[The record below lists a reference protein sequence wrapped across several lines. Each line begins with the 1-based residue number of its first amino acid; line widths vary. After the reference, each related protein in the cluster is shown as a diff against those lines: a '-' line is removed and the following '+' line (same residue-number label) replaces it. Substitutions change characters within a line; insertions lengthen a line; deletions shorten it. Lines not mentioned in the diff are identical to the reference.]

1 MPDNFGERH
10 PQKDLTLMFRQ
21 FLIPSFMLL
30 LSSFALTSCIET
42 AVGLG
47 TAAVAAST
55 TEKGFSTSVSDTVIE
70 AKLTDKFIQNDT
82 SLVTGIQS
90 SVSNGAVLMTGK
102 LDTQDQK
109 ILATRL
115 AWEIKGVK
123 EVINEIQLVSDK
135 SIKTTAKDLA
145 ASAQLRAAL
154 IGDQEISSLNYSID
168 VVNGIVYLSGVAAN
182 EKERERVITHAQALR
197 FAKKVVNYIILSTDK
212 RD

>member
-1 MPDNFGERH
+1 
-10 PQKDLTLMFRQ
+10 MFRQ

-70 AKLTDKFIQNDT
+70 AKLTDKFIKNDA
-82 SLVTGIQS
+82 SLVTGVES
-90 SVSNGAVLMTGK
+90 SVSNGAVLMTGR
-102 LDTQDQK
+102 LDTQDKK

-123 EVINEIQLVSDK
+123 EVINEIQVISEK

-182 EKERERVITHAQALR
+182 EKERERVIAHAQALR

>member
-1 MPDNFGERH
+1 
-10 PQKDLTLMFRQ
+10 
-21 FLIPSFMLL
+21 MLL
-30 LSSFALTSCIET
+30 LSSLALTSCIET

-55 TEKGFSTSVSDTVIE
+55 TEKGFSTSVSDTVIK
-70 AKLTDKFIQNDT
+70 AKLTDKFIKNDA
-82 SLVTGIQS
+82 SLVTGVES

-123 EVINEIQLVSDK
+123 EVINEIQIVSEK

>member
-1 MPDNFGERH
+1 
-10 PQKDLTLMFRQ
+10 MFRQ
-21 FLIPSFMLL
+21 FLIPGFMLL
-30 LSSFALTSCIET
+30 LSSFTLTSCIET

-70 AKLTDKFIQNDT
+70 AKLTDKFIKNDA
-82 SLVTGIQS
+82 SLVTGVKS
-90 SVSNGAVLMTGK
+90 SVSNGAVLMTGN

-123 EVINEIQLVSDK
+123 EVINEIQIVSEQSLK
-135 SIKTTAKDLA
+135 ATAKDMA

>member
-1 MPDNFGERH
+1 
-10 PQKDLTLMFRQ
+10 MFRQ
-21 FLIPSFMLL
+21 FLIPGFMLL

-55 TEKGFSTSVSDTVIE
+55 TEKGFSTSVSDTVIK
-70 AKLTDKFIQNDT
+70 AKLTDKFIQNDA
-82 SLVTGIQS
+82 SLVTGVES

-102 LDTQDQK
+102 LDTQEQK

-115 AWEIKGVK
+115 AWEVKGVK
-123 EVINEIQLVSDK
+123 EVINEIQIVSEK

-197 FAKKVVNYIILSTDK
+197 FAKKVVNYIILSTDQ

>member
-1 MPDNFGERH
+1 
-10 PQKDLTLMFRQ
+10 
-21 FLIPSFMLL
+21 MLL

-70 AKLTDKFIQNDT
+70 AKLTEKFIQNDA
-82 SLVTGIQS
+82 SLVTSVES

-102 LDTQDQK
+102 VDTLEQK
-109 ILATRL
+109 ILVTRL
-115 AWEIKGVK
+115 VWEIKGVK
-123 EVINEIQLVSDK
+123 EVINEIQIVSEN
-135 SIKTTAKDLA
+135 SLKTTAKDLA

-168 VVNGIVYLSGVAAN
+168 VVNGIVYLSGVAAD
-182 EKERERVITHAQALR
+182 EKERDRVITHAQALR

>member
-1 MPDNFGERH
+1 
-10 PQKDLTLMFRQ
+10 
-21 FLIPSFMLL
+21 MLL

-70 AKLTDKFIQNDT
+70 AKLTDKFIKNDA
-82 SLVTGIQS
+82 SFVTGVES
-90 SVSNGAVLMTGK
+90 SVSNGSVLMTGK

-123 EVINEIQLVSDK
+123 EVINEIQIVSAK

>member
-1 MPDNFGERH
+1 
-10 PQKDLTLMFRQ
+10 MFRQ
-21 FLIPSFMLL
+21 FLIPGFVLL
-30 LSSFALTSCIET
+30 MSSFALTSCIET

-55 TEKGFSTSVSDTVIE
+55 TEKGFSTSVSDTVIK
-70 AKLTDKFIQNDT
+70 AKLTDKFIQNDA
-82 SLVTGIQS
+82 SLVTGVES
-90 SVSNGAVLMTGK
+90 SVSNGAVLMTGN

-123 EVINEIQLVSDK
+123 EVINEIQIVSDK
-135 SIKTTAKDLA
+135 SLKTTAKDLA

-154 IGDQEISSLNYSID
+154 IGDQKISSLNYSID
-168 VVNGIVYLSGVAAN
+168 VINGIVYLSGVAAN

>member
-1 MPDNFGERH
+1 
-10 PQKDLTLMFRQ
+10 MFRQ
-21 FLIPSFMLL
+21 FLIPSFVLL
-30 LSSFALTSCIET
+30 LSSFTLTSCIET

-55 TEKGFSTSVSDTVIE
+55 TEKGFSTSVSDTVIA
-70 AKLTDKFIQNDT
+70 AKLTDKFIQNDA

-123 EVINEIQLVSDK
+123 EVINEIQIVSEK
-135 SIKTTAKDLA
+135 SLKITAKDLA
-145 ASAQLRAAL
+145 ASAQLRADL
-154 IGDQEISSLNYSID
+154 IGDQDISSLNYSID

-182 EKERERVITHAQALR
+182 EKERERVIAHAQALR

>member
-1 MPDNFGERH
+1 
-10 PQKDLTLMFRQ
+10 MFRQ
-21 FLIPSFMLL
+21 FLIPGFMLL

-70 AKLTDKFIQNDT
+70 AKLTDKFIQNDA
-82 SLVTGIQS
+82 SFVTGVES
-90 SVSNGAVLMTGK
+90 SVSNGSVLMTGK

-182 EKERERVITHAQALR
+182 EKERERVIAHAQALR

>member
-1 MPDNFGERH
+1 MS
-10 PQKDLTLMFRQ
+10 RQ
-21 FLIPSFMLL
+21 FLFPSFMLL

-70 AKLTDKFIQNDT
+70 AKLTDKFIKNDA
-82 SLVTGIQS
+82 SFVTGVES
-90 SVSNGAVLMTGK
+90 SVNNGSVLMTGK

-123 EVINEIQLVSDK
+123 EVINEIQIVNDK

-182 EKERERVITHAQALR
+182 EKERERVIAHAQALR

>member
-1 MPDNFGERH
+1 
-10 PQKDLTLMFRQ
+10 
-21 FLIPSFMLL
+21 MLV

-70 AKLTDKFIQNDT
+70 AKLTEKFIKNGAY
-82 SLVTGIQS
+82 LVTGIEA

-102 LDTQDQK
+102 VNTQEQK

-123 EVINEIQLVSDK
+123 EVLNEIHIVSEK
-135 SIKTTAKDLA
+135 SLKTTAKDLA

>member
-1 MPDNFGERH
+1 
-10 PQKDLTLMFRQ
+10 MFRQ

-70 AKLTDKFIQNDT
+70 AKLTDKFIQNDA
-82 SLVTGIQS
+82 SLVKGVES

-135 SIKTTAKDLA
+135 SIKATAKDLA

>member
-1 MPDNFGERH
+1 
-10 PQKDLTLMFRQ
+10 MFRQ
-21 FLIPSFMLL
+21 FLIPGFMLL

-70 AKLTDKFIQNDT
+70 AKLTDKFIQNDA
-82 SLVTGIQS
+82 SLITGVES

-102 LDTQDQK
+102 LDSQDQK

-123 EVINEIQLVSDK
+123 EVINEIQIVSDK
-135 SIKTTAKDLA
+135 SLKTTAKDLA

-168 VVNGIVYLSGVAAN
+168 VVNGIVYLSGVAAS

>member
-1 MPDNFGERH
+1 
-10 PQKDLTLMFRQ
+10 MFRQ

-30 LSSFALTSCIET
+30 LSTFALTSCIET

-70 AKLTDKFIQNDT
+70 AKLTDKFIKNDA
-82 SLVTGIQS
+82 SFVTGVES
-90 SVSNGAVLMTGK
+90 SVSNGSVLMTGK

-109 ILATRL
+109 IMATRL

-123 EVINEIQLVSDK
+123 EVINEIQLVSDD

-145 ASAQLRAAL
+145 ARAQLRAAL

-168 VVNGIVYLSGVAAN
+168 VVSGIVYLSGVAAN

>member
-1 MPDNFGERH
+1 
-10 PQKDLTLMFRQ
+10 MFRQ
-21 FLIPSFMLL
+21 FLIPGFVLL
-30 LSSFALTSCIET
+30 MSSFALTSCIET

-55 TEKGFSTSVSDTVIE
+55 TEKGFSTSVSDTVIK
-70 AKLTDKFIQNDT
+70 AKLTDKFIKNDA
-82 SLVTGIQS
+82 SLVTGVES

-123 EVINEIQLVSDK
+123 EVINEVQIVSDK
-135 SIKTTAKDLA
+135 SLKTTAKDLA

-168 VVNGIVYLSGVAAN
+168 VINGIVYLSGVAAN

>member
-1 MPDNFGERH
+1 
-10 PQKDLTLMFRQ
+10 MFRQ
-21 FLIPSFMLL
+21 FLIPGFMLL
-30 LSSFALTSCIET
+30 LSSFVLTSCIET

-70 AKLTDKFIQNDT
+70 AKLTDKFIQNDA
-82 SLVTGIQS
+82 SLVTGVKS
-90 SVSNGAVLMTGK
+90 SVSDGAVLMTGK

-123 EVINEIQLVSDK
+123 EVINEIQVISEK
-135 SIKTTAKDLA
+135 SVKTTAKDLA

-182 EKERERVITHAQALR
+182 EKERERVITHAQSLR

>member
-1 MPDNFGERH
+1 
-10 PQKDLTLMFRQ
+10 MFRQ
-21 FLIPSFMLL
+21 FLIPGFMLL

-55 TEKGFSTSVSDTVIE
+55 TEKGFSTSVSDTVIK
-70 AKLTDKFIQNDT
+70 AKLTDKFIQNDA
-82 SLVTGIQS
+82 SLVTGVES

-123 EVINEIQLVSDK
+123 EVVNEIQIVSEK
-135 SIKTTAKDLA
+135 SLKTTAKDLA

-197 FAKKVVNYIILSTDK
+197 FAKKVVNYIILSSDK

>member
-1 MPDNFGERH
+1 
-10 PQKDLTLMFRQ
+10 MFQQ
-21 FLIPSFMLL
+21 FLISGFMLL
-30 LSSFALTSCIET
+30 LSSFTLTSCIET

-70 AKLTDKFIQNDT
+70 AKLTDKFIKNDA
-82 SLVTGIQS
+82 SLVTGVES
-90 SVSNGAVLMTGK
+90 SVSNGSVLMTGK
-102 LDTQDQK
+102 LGTQDQK

-123 EVINEIQLVSDK
+123 EVINEVQIVSEQ
-135 SIKTTAKDLA
+135 SLKTTAKDMA

-197 FAKKVVNYIILSTDK
+197 FAKKVVNYIILSSDK

>member
-1 MPDNFGERH
+1 MI
-10 PQKDLTLMFRQ
+10 RQ
-21 FLIPSFMLL
+21 FLIPGFMLL
-30 LSSFALTSCIET
+30 LSSFVLTSCIET

-70 AKLTDKFIQNDT
+70 AKLTDKFIKNDA
-82 SLVTGIQS
+82 SLVTGVAS

-123 EVINEIQLVSDK
+123 EVINEIQIVSEK

-182 EKERERVITHAQALR
+182 EKERERVITHAQSLR

>member
-1 MPDNFGERH
+1 
-10 PQKDLTLMFRQ
+10 MFRQ
-21 FLIPSFMLL
+21 FLIPGVMLL
-30 LSSFALTSCIET
+30 LSSFTLTSCIET

-55 TEKGFSTSVSDTVIE
+55 TEKGFSTSVADTVIE
-70 AKLTDKFIQNDT
+70 AKLTEKFIQEDT
-82 SLVTGIQS
+82 SLIT
-90 SVSNGAVLMTGK
+90 SVEKSISNGSVLMTGK
-102 LDTQDQK
+102 VDTQEQK

-115 AWEIKGVK
+115 AWEINGVK
-123 EVINEIQLVSDK
+123 EVINEIQVVSDT
-135 SIKTTAKDLA
+135 SLKTTAKDLA

-182 EKERERVITHAQALR
+182 KKERERVITHAQELR

>member
-1 MPDNFGERH
+1 
-10 PQKDLTLMFRQ
+10 MFRQ
-21 FLIPSFMLL
+21 FLIPGFMLL
-30 LSSFALTSCIET
+30 LSSFSLTSCIET

-70 AKLTDKFIQNDT
+70 AKLTDKFIQNDA
-82 SLVTGIQS
+82 SLVTGIEK
-90 SVSNGAVLMTGK
+90 SVSNGAVLMTGTVV
-102 LDTQDQK
+102 TQEQK
-109 ILATRL
+109 ITATRL

-123 EVINEIQLVSDK
+123 EVINEIQIVSEK
-135 SIKTTAKDLA
+135 SLKTTAKDLA

-168 VVNGIVYLSGVAAN
+168 VINGIVYLSGVAAN
-182 EKERERVITHAQALR
+182 EKERERVIAHAQTLR
-197 FAKKVVNYIILSTDK
+197 FVKKVVNYIILSTDK

>member
-1 MPDNFGERH
+1 
-10 PQKDLTLMFRQ
+10 
-21 FLIPSFMLL
+21 MLL

-55 TEKGFSTSVSDTVIE
+55 TEKGFSTSVSDTVIK
-70 AKLTDKFIQNDT
+70 AKLTDKFIQNDA
-82 SLVTGIQS
+82 SLVTGVES
-90 SVSNGAVLMTGK
+90 SVSNGAVLVTGK
-102 LDTQDQK
+102 VDKLEQK
-109 ILATRL
+109 ILVTRL

-123 EVINEIQLVSDK
+123 EVINEIQIVSEK
-135 SIKTTAKDLA
+135 SLKTTAKDLA

-168 VVNGIVYLSGVAAN
+168 VVNGIVYLSGVAAD

>member
-1 MPDNFGERH
+1 
-10 PQKDLTLMFRQ
+10 MFRQ

-30 LSSFALTSCIET
+30 LSSFALTGCIET

-70 AKLTDKFIQNDT
+70 AKLTDKFIKNDA
-82 SLVTGIQS
+82 SLFKGVEN

-102 LDTQDQK
+102 LDTQEQK

-115 AWEIKGVK
+115 AWEVKGVK
-123 EVINEIQLVSDK
+123 EVINEIQVVSEK

-154 IGDQEISSLNYSID
+154 IGDQEVSSLNYSID

>member
-1 MPDNFGERH
+1 
-10 PQKDLTLMFRQ
+10 
-21 FLIPSFMLL
+21 MLL

-70 AKLTDKFIQNDT
+70 AKLTDKFIKNDA
-82 SLVTGIQS
+82 SFVTGVES
-90 SVSNGAVLMTGK
+90 SVSNGSVLMTGK

-123 EVINEIQLVSDK
+123 EVINEIQLVSDE

>member
-1 MPDNFGERH
+1 
-10 PQKDLTLMFRQ
+10 MFRQ
-21 FLIPSFMLL
+21 FLIPGFMLL

-55 TEKGFSTSVSDTVIE
+55 TEKGFSTSVSDTMIE
-70 AKLTDKFIQNDT
+70 AKLTDKFIKNDA
-82 SLVTGIQS
+82 SLVKGVQS

-123 EVINEIQLVSDK
+123 EVINEIQIVSNK
-135 SIKTTAKDLA
+135 SLKTTARDLA

>member
-1 MPDNFGERH
+1 
-10 PQKDLTLMFRQ
+10 MFRQ

-70 AKLTDKFIQNDT
+70 AKLTEKFIQKDV
-82 SLVTGIQS
+82 SLVTGIES
-90 SVSNGAVLMTGK
+90 SVSNGAVLLTGK
-102 LDTQDQK
+102 VDTLEQK
-109 ILATRL
+109 ILVTRL
-115 AWEIKGVK
+115 VWEIKGVK
-123 EVINEIQLVSDK
+123 EVINEIQIVSEK
-135 SIKTTAKDLA
+135 SLKTTAKDLA

-168 VVNGIVYLSGVAAN
+168 VVNGIVYLSGVAAD
-182 EKERERVITHAQALR
+182 EKERERAITHAQALR

>member
-1 MPDNFGERH
+1 
-10 PQKDLTLMFRQ
+10 MFRQ
-21 FLIPSFMLL
+21 FLIPGFMLL

-70 AKLTDKFIQNDT
+70 AKLTDKFIKNDA
-82 SLVTGIQS
+82 SLVTGVES
-90 SVSNGAVLMTGK
+90 SVSNGAVLLTGK

-123 EVINEIQLVSDK
+123 EVINEIQVVNETSL
-135 SIKTTAKDLA
+135 KTSAKDLA
-145 ASAQLRAAL
+145 ASAQLRASL

-182 EKERERVITHAQALR
+182 EKERERVITHAQTLR

>member
-1 MPDNFGERH
+1 
-10 PQKDLTLMFRQ
+10 MFRQ
-21 FLIPSFMLL
+21 SLIPGFMLL

-70 AKLTDKFIQNDT
+70 AKLTEKFIQNDV
-82 SLVTGIQS
+82 SLVTGVES

-102 LDTQDQK
+102 VDTLEQK

-115 AWEIKGVK
+115 VWEIKGVK
-123 EVINEIQLVSDK
+123 EVINEIQIISEK
-135 SIKTTAKDLA
+135 SLKTTAKDLA

-168 VVNGIVYLSGVAAN
+168 VVNGIVYLSGVAAD